1 MLEKT
6 AKFAKLPRR
15 RKKLFLEAFVTL
27 GIMRAAI
34 LTVAFKRLVRGL
46 HHTASEAEPK
56 TPTDAQRTLSAE
68 IAKAIRMAAN
78 NTPWES
84 ACLVQALT
92 AQRMLRR
99 RGIPGVFYLGV
110 MRNRDADEKMK
121 AHAWSKCGDL
131 VLTGGGYEG
140 FTNLSSF
147 SWEGS

>member
-1 MLEKT
+1 MLEKM
-6 AKFAKLPRR
+6 AKFSGLPWH
-15 RKKLFLEAFVTL
+15 RKKLFLEAYMTL

-34 LTVAFKRLVRGL
+34 LSVTFKRLTRNL
-46 HHTASEAEPK
+46 YHAATEAEPK
-56 TPTDAQRTLSAE
+56 KVTEAQRFLSAE
-68 IAKAIRMAAN
+68 IAKAIRSAAA

-99 RGIPGVFYLGV
+99 RGIPGIFYLGV
-110 MRNRDADEKMK
+110 MRDKGVEEKMK

-131 VLTGGGYEG
+131 VLTGDGYEG
-140 FTNLSSF
+140 FTVLSSF

>member
-1 MLEKT
+1 MFEKI
-6 AKFAKLPRR
+6 AKFFRLPRQ
-15 RKKLFLEAFVTL
+15 RKKLFLEAYLTL

-34 LTVAFKRLVRGL
+34 LSVAFKRLVRGL
-46 HHTASEAEPK
+46 RHTGTAAEPK
-56 TPTDAQRTLSAE
+56 APTEAQRRLSAE
-68 IAKAIRMAAN
+68 IAKAIRAAAN

-84 ACLVQALT
+84 ACLIQALT

-110 MRNRDADEKMK
+110 MREKDTQEKMK

-131 VLTGGGYEG
+131 VLTGEGYEG
-140 FTNLSSF
+140 FTVLSSF